1 MLKLPMQL
9 MDAEANKIV
18 TNFVNERL
26 LALMRSL
33 ILDEIIS
40 DMDAM
45 MAIIDKEPSNVI
57 RIPLKDKSG
66 KHINVKTEYHITPC
80 DLEE

>member
-1 MLKLPMQL
+1 MLELPMQL

-33 ILDEIIS
+33 IL
-40 DMDAM
+40 
-45 MAIIDKEPSNVI
+45 
-57 RIPLKDKSG
+57 
-66 KHINVKTEYHITPC
+66 Y
-80 DLEE
+80 